1 VLARGTDLRRGE
13 IWTVD
18 FGPEIGLHSALLVER
33 TGSMRR
39 RWRAIVA
46 VITPEALDLPTEVT
60 VDERHGLHHE
70 SVVDC
75 QDLYTVGADAIV
87 HRVGELDAETQSA
100 VDAALRLALDL
111 RE

>member
-1 VLARGTDLRRGE
+1 
-13 IWTVD
+13 VD
-18 FGPEIGLHSALLVER
+18 FGQEIGLHAALLIER

-46 VITPEALDLPTEVT
+46 VITTDALDLPTEVP
-60 VDERHGLHHE
+60 VDERHGLRHE

-75 QDLYTVGADAIV
+75 QDLYTVGADAILR
-87 HRVGELDAETQSA
+87 RVGEVDAETQSA

>member
-1 VLARGTDLRRGE
+1 MARGTDLRRGE

-18 FGPEIGLHSALLVER
+18 FGPEIGLQSALLIER

-46 VITPEALDLPTEVT
+46 VITAEALGLPTEVP
-60 VDERHGLHHE
+60 VDERHGLQHE

-75 QDLYTVGADAIV
+75 EDLYTVGAESILR
-87 HRVGELDAETQSA
+87 HVGELDSETQSE